1 MDYDFTFKKEEL
13 NKCYNCRK
21 DLDNVEIFL
30 YKDKKYCV
38 RCSPWIRFNS
48 SFLFF
53 LNYKFGIYSNIH
65 FLSYGAQDTQIS

>member
-1 MDYDFTFKKEEL
+1 MDYDYTFKKEEF

-38 RCSPWIRFNS
+38 RCSPWNRFNS
-48 SFLFF
+48 SFLCF
-53 LNYKFGIYSNIH
+53 LQREKRSCTHKFSKLIRYET
-65 FLSYGAQDTQIS
+65 AK